1 MTVANSRHLCLH
13 ITGILLLILTIIMLI
28 AGFVLVC
35 LFERPDVGYWAGGA
49 ALLAGA
55 LCSVA
60 VTCYACVAFRRKA
73 SLFGCINA
81 SQSITNGSGPY
92 TLEEEES
99 DDQSSNK
106 EPTEKVKQVDERR
119 PSEQLSQ
126 GYASTQKRQQNEHPN
141 NDSMNDVD
149 IPNDRTHNSTEGHN
163 AELQL

>member
-1 MTVANSRHLCLH
+1 M
-13 ITGILLLILTIIMLI
+13 ILTIMMLI

-60 VTCYACVAFRRKA
+60 VTCYACIAFRRNA
-73 SLFGCINA
+73 SLFGCFNA

-92 TLEEEES
+92 TLEEDDS
-99 DDQSSNK
+99 DVQSTNN
-106 EPTEKVKQVDERR
+106 ETTEKVKQEDERR

-126 GYASTQKRQQNEHPN
+126 GYTNTQKRQQNEHSK
-141 NDSMNDVD
+141 NDSVNDGD
-149 IPNDRTHNSTEGHN
+149 LLNDRTHNHTDGHN
-163 AELQL
+163 VELQL

>member
-1 MTVANSRHLCLH
+1 M
-13 ITGILLLILTIIMLI
+13 MLI
-28 AGFVLVC
+28 AGFVLVG

-60 VTCYACVAFRRKA
+60 VTCYACIAFRRKA

-81 SQSITNGSGPY
+81 SQSITNGPY

-106 EPTEKVKQVDERR
+106 EPIEKVKQVDERR

-126 GYASTQKRQQNEHPN
+126 GYASTQKRQQNEHSK
-141 NDSMNDVD
+141 NDSANDVD
-149 IPNDRTHNSTEGHN
+149 LPNDRTHNPTDRHN
-163 AELQL
+163 VELQL

>member
-1 MTVANSRHLCLH
+1 M
-13 ITGILLLILTIIMLI
+13 MLI

-60 VTCYACVAFRRKA
+60 VTCYACVAFRRNA

-81 SQSITNGSGPY
+81 SQSITNGSAPY

-99 DDQSSNK
+99 DDQSSHN
-106 EPTEKVKQVDERR
+106 EPTEKIKQEDDRR
-119 PSEQLSQ
+119 QSEQLSQ
-126 GYASTQKRQQNEHPN
+126 GSASTQKRQQNEHSK
-141 NDSMNDVD
+141 NDSVNDGD
-149 IPNDRTHNSTEGHN
+149 LQNDRTHTPTEGHN
-163 AELQL
+163 VVLQL